1 MRSVVPTRHPIYYFN
16 ASSHIFQVENTLY
29 KLCSSILSASSNV
42 FRDMFSTME
51 NSRQPEVDGM
61 CDDKPIHLNG
71 ISRETFE
78 LFLEFT
84 FGRMHTGS
92 HSIDELSKFLPK
104 LINLAIKYH
113 IRSIFPYAFQQLAE
127 TPITELTHAHQEL
140 MGDKA
145 ALDSHRRIVAAE
157 EPKILM
163 HSNEC
168 QDPTGLQQGL
178 ARNLVEWNP
187 QPYDDAVK
195 RFKELQFGRVSEGCK
210 DLMFKILD
218 QGAAFKHAEQFV
230 SETCSFLVEKLY
242 KYYTAVVRVSNCL
255 KESRDHNYH
264 GGNFK
269 LSFESNENAPALD
282 WRKRAVREC
291 GTSWLKR
298 APLWID

>member
-1 MRSVVPTRHPIYYFN
+1 
-16 ASSHIFQVENTLY
+16 
-29 KLCSSILSASSNV
+29 
-42 FRDMFSTME
+42 ME

-61 CDDKPIHLNG
+61 CDEKPIHLNG

-84 FGRMHTGS
+84 FGRYVDILCVY
-92 HSIDELSKFLPK
+92 IDELSKFLRFCDMYQCSHAREFVISRISSARYRFHPAK

-113 IRSIFPYAFQQLAE
+113 VRSIFPYAFQQLAE
-127 TPITELTHAHQEL
+127 TPITELTHAHREL
-140 MGDKA
+140 MGNEVFLNVIYVQA

-168 QDPTGLQQGL
+168 QDPTGCNEDWHAIWWNGMGRFLLDG
-178 ARNLVEWNP
+178 RNP

-218 QGAAFKHAEQFV
+218 QGAAFKHAQQFL
-230 SETCSFLVEKLY
+230 SETCSFLVEKL
-242 KYYTAVVRVSNCL
+242 V
-255 KESRDHNYH
+255 
-264 GGNFK
+264 
-269 LSFESNENAPALD
+269 FEPEPPSP
-282 WRKRAVREC
+282 
-291 GTSWLKR
+291 
-298 APLWID
+298 

>member
-1 MRSVVPTRHPIYYFN
+1 
-16 ASSHIFQVENTLY
+16 
-29 KLCSSILSASSNV
+29 
-42 FRDMFSTME
+42 ME

-71 ISRETFE
+71 ISWETFE

-84 FGRMHTGS
+84 FGRYVDILCFY
-92 HSIDELSKFLPK
+92 IDELSKFLRFCDMYQCSHAREFVISRISSARYCFHPAK

-113 IRSIFPYAFQQLAE
+113 VRSIFPYAFQQLAE
-127 TPITELTHAHQEL
+127 TPITELTHAHREL
-140 MGDKA
+140 MGDEVFLNVVYVQA

-168 QDPTGLQQGL
+168 QDPTGCNEDWHAIWWNGMGRFLLDG
-178 ARNLVEWNP
+178 RNP

-218 QGAAFKHAEQFV
+218 QGVAFKHAEQFV
-230 SETCSFLVEKLY
+230 SETCSFLVEKL
-242 KYYTAVVRVSNCL
+242 V
-255 KESRDHNYH
+255 
-264 GGNFK
+264 
-269 LSFESNENAPALD
+269 FEPEPPSP
-282 WRKRAVREC
+282 
-291 GTSWLKR
+291 
-298 APLWID
+298 